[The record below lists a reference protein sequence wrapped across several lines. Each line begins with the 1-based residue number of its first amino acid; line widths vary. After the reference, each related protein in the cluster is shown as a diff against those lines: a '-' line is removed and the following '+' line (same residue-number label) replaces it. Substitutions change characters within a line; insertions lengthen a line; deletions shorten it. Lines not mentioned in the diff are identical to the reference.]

1 MGVFELVLVDDMAA
15 DGAFDKAIK
24 DVSGVCHV
32 AIGGFPVDSNV
43 IDYTINST
51 KKLLEVASREPLVRR
66 FVYTS
71 SITAAFNQSFD
82 GLLTVD
88 ENTWNRQVVE
98 MLATPTPSSNT
109 SDPITRALTLY
120 GASKIL
126 AEWEIYTSNIGSME
140 VNSVLPGFTLGKI
153 LAPEF
158 QGTPSSAFFLKLLW
172 TGGVTTFNAVGAPH
186 HVDVE
191 DCARLHVAA
200 LLMPK
205 VVNQRIF
212 AAFTPI
218 NSSMLLMMLKDL
230 YPEGTFPMENSDTR
244 IMLCNMPNIQ
254 AAALLRQ
261 MGFPGYTSVKDS
273 VRRLTHDI
281 AFTWDLPH
289 PSPEELRLNSPQ

>member
-1 MGVFELVLVDDMAA
+1 MGVFELVLVDDMAV
-15 DGAFDKAIK
+15 DGAFDKAIKGRLSYRSLEERFANIAFCVSK

-140 VNSVLPGFTLGKI
+140 VNSGM
-153 LAPEF
+153 
-158 QGTPSSAFFLKLLW
+158 S
-172 TGGVTTFNAVGAPH
+172 GV
-186 HVDVE
+186 
-191 DCARLHVAA
+191 
-200 LLMPK
+200 
-205 VVNQRIF
+205 
-212 AAFTPI
+212 
-218 NSSMLLMMLKDL
+218 
-230 YPEGTFPMENSDTR
+230 
-244 IMLCNMPNIQ
+244 
-254 AAALLRQ
+254 
-261 MGFPGYTSVKDS
+261 
-273 VRRLTHDI
+273 
-281 AFTWDLPH
+281 
-289 PSPEELRLNSPQ
+289 